1 MYDEISWQ
9 LNAGTQDFQR
19 ITPFLIGL
27 GIVFLLISVLSSV
40 GHLVDQAQQLK
51 IKDHLAEVIQTK
63 MQYLDMSH
71 LEDPELH
78 DIYFLIEKEAIN
90 RPAS

>member
-27 GIVFLLISVLSSV
+27 GIVFFYYVTQFGRKYSEPSLAAKNNGSPLRDNPNRIARLGHQSS
-40 GHLVDQAQQLK
+40 GR
-51 IKDHLAEVIQTK
+51 
-63 MQYLDMSH
+63 S
-71 LEDPELH
+71 
-78 DIYFLIEKEAIN
+78 
-90 RPAS
+90 